1 MKRIGL
7 LALAMLLIPV
17 ACSTGMNQSD
27 VQASSGQPAG
37 THQAATAGAAVQP
50 PGPTAPAASPRHGEW
65 MIIRTP
71 EGDSVRTWVV
81 FPERSVQSPVVL
93 VVHEIFG
100 LSPWIRGVA
109 DQLAA
114 AGFIAVAPDLLTGH
128 AIPGSP
134 LNPDPQAA
142 TAAIRTLDVDDVHRQ
157 LSAVAAHVMQ
167 HPAALP
173 RYGIVGFCWG
183 GQRAFEHAARIPD
196 LGAAVVYYGSSPP
209 PDAAASISAPVLGLY
224 GSRDARV
231 NTTVPPMDSAMQAL
245 GKTFRAITYEG
256 AGHGFLRQ
264 LDGQEGANRAAAVA
278 AWPETI
284 AWFSAHL
291 ERR

>member
-1 MKRIGL
+1 MRRSTL
-7 LALAMLLIPV
+7 LTLTMLATPV
-17 ACSTGMNQSD
+17 ACSTGMNQSE
-27 VQASSGQPAG
+27 VQGSTAQAAVVPLPAAG
-37 THQAATAGAAVQP
+37 T
-50 PGPTAPAASPRHGEW
+50 PADSPRHGEW
-65 MIIRTP
+65 MMIRTP

-81 FPERSVQSPVVL
+81 FPERSTQSPVVL

-134 LNPDPQAA
+134 LNPDGRAA

-183 GQRAFEHAARIPD
+183 GQRAFEHAVRVPD
-196 LGAAVVYYGSSPP
+196 LGAAVVYYGPSPP
-209 PDAAASISAPVLGLY
+209 PEAAASIRAPVLGLY
-224 GSRDARV
+224 GGRDARV
-231 NTTVPPMDSAMQAL
+231 NTTVPAIDSAMQAL
-245 GKTFRAITYEG
+245 GKTFRPITYEG

-264 LDGQEGANRAAAVA
+264 LDGQEGANRAAADA

-284 AWFSAHL
+284 AWFRAHL
-291 ERR
+291 EQR

>member
-1 MKRIGL
+1 MTRNGL
-7 LALAMLLIPV
+7 LPLTTFAALL

-27 VQASSGQPAG
+27 VQGSSAQATVMMPPASA
-37 THQAATAGAAVQP
+37 
-50 PGPTAPAASPRHGEW
+50 APANSPRHGEW
-65 MIIRTP
+65 MMIGTP
-71 EGDSVRTWVV
+71 QGDSVRAWVV

-93 VVHEIFG
+93 VVHEIYG

-142 TAAIRTLDVDDVHRQ
+142 TAAIRALNADDVHRQ
-157 LSAVAAHVMQ
+157 LGAVAAHMMQ

-183 GQRAFEHAARIPD
+183 GQPSFEHAVRVPELD
-196 LGAAVVYYGSSPP
+196 AAVVYYGSSPP
-209 PDAAASISAPVLGLY
+209 PDAAANIRAPVLGLY
-224 GSRDARV
+224 GGNDARV
-231 NTTVPPMDSAMQAL
+231 NATVPPMDSAMRAH
-245 GKTFRAITYEG
+245 GKTFRVITYEG

-264 LDGQEGANRAAAVA
+264 LDGQGGANRVAADA

-284 AWFSAHL
+284 AWFRTHL
-291 ERR
+291 EGR

>member
-1 MKRIGL
+1 MKRSRL
-7 LALAMLLIPV
+7 LTMSVLIAPL
-17 ACSTGMNQSD
+17 ACSTGMNQSE
-27 VQASSGQPAG
+27 VQGSSA
-37 THQAATAGAAVQP
+37 QAAATTPPSAA
-50 PGPTAPAASPRHGEW
+50 APADSPRHGEW
-65 MIIRTP
+65 MMIRTP
-71 EGDSVRTWVV
+71 QGDSVRTWVV

-114 AGFIAVAPDLLTGH
+114 AGFIAVAPDLLTAH

-142 TAAIRTLDVDDVHRQ
+142 TAAIRTLNVDDVHRQ
-157 LSAVAAHVMQ
+157 LSAVAAHMMQ

-183 GQRAFEHAARIPD
+183 GQRSFEHAVRVPE

-209 PDAAASISAPVLGLY
+209 PAAAVSVRAPVLGLY
-224 GSRDARV
+224 GGVDARV
-231 NTTVPPMDSAMQAL
+231 NNTVPPMDSAMRAL
-245 GKTFRAITYEG
+245 GKTFRVMTYDG

-264 LDGQEGANRAAAVA
+264 LDGREGANRAAANA

-284 AWFSAHL
+284 AWFRTHL
-291 ERR
+291 ERPGS

>member
-1 MKRIGL
+1 MKRSSLI
-7 LALAMLLIPV
+7 ALSALIAPL

-27 VQASSGQPAG
+27 VQASV
-37 THQAATAGAAVQP
+37 QAATTTP
-50 PGPTAPAASPRHGEW
+50 PSATAPADSPRHGEW
-65 MIIRTP
+65 MMIRTP
-71 EGDSVRTWVV
+71 QGDSIRTWVV

-100 LSPWIRGVA
+100 LSPWIRSVA

-114 AGFIAVAPDLLTGH
+114 AGFIAVAPDLLTAH

-142 TAAIRTLDVDDVHRQ
+142 TAAIRTLNIDDVHRQ
-157 LSAVAAHVMQ
+157 LSAVAAHMMQ

-183 GQRAFEHAARIPD
+183 GARSFEHAVRVPE
-196 LGAAVVYYGSSPP
+196 LGAAVVYYGASPP
-209 PDAAASISAPVLGLY
+209 PTAAASVRAPVLGLY
-224 GSRDARV
+224 GGVDARV
-231 NTTVPPMDSAMQAL
+231 NNTVPPIDSAMRAL
-245 GKTFRAITYEG
+245 GKTFRVVTYEG

-264 LDGQEGANRAAAVA
+264 LDGREGANRAAANA

-284 AWFSAHL
+284 AWFRTHL